1 MIIRMKK
8 CRWGILFFCAV
19 AGFLGGCSYNEESE
33 EAASEVLSQ
42 LRIGIDSNY
51 EPYSYVDEN
60 GSYAGLDIELAQEA
74 CRRMGLEAVFVAIKW
89 DNKNAYLED
98 GTIDCIWSC
107 FSMSER
113 EDDYNW
119 VGPYMYSR
127 QMVAVRSDSGIE
139 KLSDLNG
146 GRVAVMSSTKPESVF
161 LQRESDK
168 VPKVN
173 DVYCMENMDL
183 VFSALESGYVDAAAG
198 HETVMRQY
206 MENMPGH
213 YRLLEEDILA
223 VEVGVAFQKG
233 QNKDLSEALQQAL
246 HDMEE
251 DGTLQNTLADYE
263 ISAGAADEGETQ

>member
-1 MIIRMKK
+1 MVIRMKK
-8 CRWGILFFCAV
+8 CRWGVLLFCV
-19 AGFLGGCSYNEESE
+19 MAGVFGGCAYP
-33 EAASEVLSQ
+33 AKGTDTASENL
-42 LRIGIDSNY
+42 LPLKIGIDSTY

-74 CRRMGLEAVFVAIKW
+74 CRRMGREAVFVAIKW

-107 FSMSER
+107 FSMSGR

-161 LQRESDK
+161 LQRASEQ
-168 VPKVN
+168 VPEVE

-183 VFSALESGYVDAAAG
+183 VFSALQSGYVDAVAG

-213 YRLLEEDILA
+213 YRLLEEDLLA
-223 VEVGVAFQKG
+223 VEVGVAFPKG
-233 QNKDLSEALQQAL
+233 QDTELSEALRQAL
-246 HDMEE
+246 DDMEE
-251 DGTLQNTLADYE
+251 DGTLQKTLAAYE
-263 ISAGAADEGETQ
+263 ISAEVTDEGVAQ